1 MEKDEIVKTEII
13 NQAQILF
20 QQFGLKKT
28 TMDEIASG
36 CGKAKST
43 LYHYFTSKEDVF
55 DAVIEKELVNLR
67 KDVKNKVE
75 EHKHMIDKISTYV
88 LEFYK
93 EVINKVN
100 IYRVLKKEKIIEN
113 QGKKVFLRMM
123 EFEKSYIL
131 RILED
136 GFDSGEYTPANRED
150 LPLIAEMSLASIYG
164 IMLYSIEKDGF
175 IDHAKLQ
182 NIISLLVPK
191 VFG

>member
-1 MEKDEIVKTEII
+1 MDKDEIVKSNII

-28 TMDEIASG
+28 TMDEIASA

-100 IYRVLKKEKIIEN
+100 IYRVLKKENIIES

-123 EFEKSYIL
+123 EFEKSYLL

-136 GFDSGEYTPANRED
+136 GFDSGEYNHASRED
-150 LPLIAEMSLASIYG
+150 LPLIAEMSLASFYG

-175 IDHAKLQ
+175 IDHAKSQ